1 AAPAVPSPH
10 HRPEIQGL
18 RAVAVLLVAAYH
30 IWFGRVSGGVDVFL
44 LLTGFLITGS
54 LLRSVE
60 RDGRLRP
67 VAFVTR
73 MIRRLSPAAGAVLAA
88 VLAGSWLVL
97 PRPEWRGTIAEIVA
111 SALYYQNWRL
121 AAHSVDYLA
130 RDGASAVQHF
140 WSLAV
145 QGQFYLVWP
154 LLVGAAAWAARRSGV
169 PLRPVLAG
177 VLAAVFAGS
186 LWYSVSLTAA
196 EPEWAYFD
204 SGARVWEPALGGL
217 VALLPRRPF
226 LPAGVRAAM
235 GWAGLA
241 ALAGCG
247 VLVGGSAAFP
257 GYVALWPTGAAVLV
271 ILAGTTGLPWGPDRL
286 LSWRP
291 LGRVGD
297 LAYPLYLWHW
307 PLLIFHL
314 EMTERTA
321 SASPLGGL
329 GVLGAAAVLAWATA
343 RLAEGGALRLAP
355 ARPTPAAALAVG
367 AVFLTPALVA
377 AGCWLSGLDHRQE
390 AGDRVASDARLYPGA
405 QVVTDPR
412 LADTLPDLPVY
423 PALSDPRD
431 MWLTHVNGCN
441 SEIEG
446 SGVTVCAFGPASA
459 EHSIALVG
467 NSHVGQWFPAMQAIA
482 ETNGWRLIV
491 MTKNSC
497 RFGAAVQYL
506 AGAPYTGCEVW
517 NDNVMAEL
525 AERRPDA
532 VFTTSTTTGAGVP
545 EEVPDGSVER
555 WRELDG
561 MGIDVVAIRD
571 TPRLS
576 FDAPECVDRH
586 GPDECVERASY
597 SMAPESP
604 VRSLEG
610 VPGNVGFVDM
620 TGYLCP
626 GGRCPVVVGNVLVM
640 SDDNHLTATF
650 SRTLAPLLNAQV
662 RAATGW

>member
-1 AAPAVPSPH
+1 M
-10 HRPEIQGL
+10 

-54 LLRSVE
+54 LLRGVE
-60 RDGRLRP
+60 RDGRVRP

-97 PRPEWRGTIAEIVA
+97 PRPEWRGTIAEVVA

-130 RDGASAVQHF
+130 REGASAVQHF

-154 LLVGAAAWAARRSGV
+154 LLVGAAALAARRTGL
-169 PLRPVLAG
+169 PLRPVLAAA
-177 VLAAVFAGS
+177 LAAVFAGS
-186 LWYSVSLTAA
+186 LWYSVSVTASD
-196 EPEWAYFD
+196 PEWAYFD
-204 SGARVWEPALGGL
+204 SGARMWEPALGGL

-226 LPAGVRAAM
+226 LPAGVRAVL
-235 GWAGLA
+235 GWAGLV

-257 GYVALWPTGAAVLV
+257 GYAALWPTGAAVLV
-271 ILAGTTGLPWGPDRL
+271 ILAGTTGLPWGADRL
-286 LSWRP
+286 LSWSP

-307 PLLIFHL
+307 PLLVFHL
-314 EMTERTA
+314 EMTEQATA
-321 SASPLGGL
+321 GPLGGL
-329 GVLGAAAVLAWATA
+329 VVLGAAAALAWATA
-343 RLAEGGALRLAP
+343 RLADGGALRLAP
-355 ARPTPAAALAVG
+355 ARPSPGTALAVG
-367 AVFLTPALVA
+367 AVFLTPALVL
-377 AGCWLSGLDHRQE
+377 AGCWLSDLDRQRA
-390 AGDRVASDARLYPGA
+390 AGDRVADDRGLYPGA
-405 QVVTDPR
+405 GAVADPR
-412 LADTLPDLPVY
+412 VTETLPDLPVY
-423 PALSDPRD
+423 PDLSDPRD

-446 SGVTVCAFGPASA
+446 SDVTVCAYGPASA

-467 NSHVGQWFPAMQAIA
+467 NSHVGQWFPAMEAIA
-482 ETNGWRLIV
+482 EANGWRLFV

-497 RFGAAVQYL
+497 RFGSGVQYL
-506 AGAPYTGCEVW
+506 GGTAYTDCGVW
-517 NDNVMAEL
+517 NDNAMAEL
-525 AERRPDA
+525 AELRPDA
-532 VFTTSTTTGAGVP
+532 VFTTSTTTGADAP
-545 EEVPDGSVER
+545 EEVPEGSVGR
-555 WRELDG
+555 WRELAD

-586 GPDECVERASY
+586 GAAGCVERSSY
-597 SMAPESP
+597 SMAAESP

-610 VPGNVGFVDM
+610 APGNVDFIDM

-640 SDDNHLTATF
+640 SDDNHLTATY